1 MTELE
6 LLAPARN
13 ADIGIAAID
22 CGADAVYI
30 AGPEFGARQDAGNS
44 MEDIRRLCEY
54 AHKFGARIFLTLNT
68 ILYDSELPKAQR
80 ILQEAAEAGV
90 DAVIAQ
96 DLAVFEILRSAKN
109 GMEIHASTQCAIRTP
124 EQARF
129 YESLGASRIVL
140 ERQLSLEQIRA
151 IREAVKCELEF
162 FVHGA
167 LCVCYSGQCYM
178 SEAVA
183 GRSANRGACV
193 QACRSLYDLEDSHG
207 KKLLKDKAL
216 LSLKDYNLSGRLH
229 DLAEMG
235 ICSFKIEGRLKNI
248 SYVRNTVRAYSLAL
262 DKLVAAN
269 PGKYR
274 RASFGRVEGG
284 FTPDLGKTF
293 NRGYTELFLDGKR
306 GKWSSMDAPKSV
318 GEEIGTVIRISQG
331 RPDNNGMAARMSG
344 PGRVHSR
351 FAAAEYGLSPASAA
365 AKVVEVIVNLDNPA
379 TALRNGD
386 GFTFMSKDHNEIRGF
401 RGDICRGERIV
412 CKEVPGLYVGARLR
426 RNLSSA
432 FEKEINSNLPERR
445 IPVSVTLR
453 LTRRFVLSVT
463 ATSEDGRIVEFEV
476 DAGSQEANNVERMEA
491 MFKSQLE
498 KSSGI
503 YSFTL
508 NKLDSG
514 ASYGK
519 LPFMSASA
527 LNEIRREIAR
537 RLEMAGQAGHDK
549 KATGQAGHGKG
560 VVGKTYNE
568 NNVITGLTGN
578 PETIDYKYNISN
590 NIARDVLRGLG
601 AKDIE
606 DAFEISHRKGAELM
620 RSKYC
625 IRHELGLCLK
635 DSSASGLRMTKGNLG
650 QQRQTLSLGLRLHP
664 VRDDRRGI
672 LKIHPGINSSQIPD
686 GVLDFKHSFQRRFL
700 ETIDIVTDKGR
711 IDSGELA
718 EARDIDLTMTHK
730 EGLKRSGDGIFV
742 FEAFE
747 TDINP

>member
-44 MEDIRRLCEY
+44 MEDVRRLCDY
-54 AHKFGARIFLTLNT
+54 AHQFGVRIFLTLNT
-68 ILYDSELPKAQR
+68 ILFDSEIPEAQR
-80 ILQEAAEAGV
+80 ILKEAAEAGV
-90 DAVIAQ
+90 DAIIAQ

-124 EQARF
+124 EQARL

-151 IREAVKCELEF
+151 IRKAIKCELEF

-351 FAAAEYGLSPASAA
+351 FAAAEYGLSP
-365 AKVVEVIVNLDNPA
+365 DQP
-379 TALRNGD
+379 
-386 GFTFMSKDHNEIRGF
+386 
-401 RGDICRGERIV
+401 
-412 CKEVPGLYVGARLR
+412 
-426 RNLSSA
+426 
-432 FEKEINSNLPERR
+432 
-445 IPVSVTLR
+445 
-453 LTRRFVLSVT
+453 RRFVLSVT

-498 KSSGI
+498 KSAGI

-537 RLEMAGQAGHDK
+537 RLEMAGQAGNDK
-549 KATGQAGHGKG
+549 KTTGQVDQKNGIIAGMAGHL
-560 VVGKTYNE
+560 E
-568 NNVITGLTGN
+568 M
-578 PETIDYKYNISN
+578 IDYKHNISN

-601 AKDIE
+601 AKEIE

-620 RSKYC
+620 RTKYC

-650 QQRQTLSLGLRLHP
+650 NLFLVNNGRRYRLGFDCARC
-664 VRDDRRGI
+664 
-672 LKIHPGINSSQIPD
+672 
-686 GVLDFKHSFQRRFL
+686 
-700 ETIDIVTDKGR
+700 EMTIEE
-711 IDSGELA
+711 S
-718 EARDIDLTMTHK
+718 
-730 EGLKRSGDGIFV
+730 
-742 FEAFE
+742 
-747 TDINP
+747 

>member
-44 MEDIRRLCEY
+44 MEDVRRLCDY
-54 AHKFGARIFLTLNT
+54 AHQFGVRIFLTLNT
-68 ILYDSELPKAQR
+68 ILFDSEIPEAQR
-80 ILQEAAEAGV
+80 ILKEASDAGV

-96 DLAVFEILRSAKN
+96 DLAVFEILRSAQN

-229 DLAEMG
+229 DLAEAG

-293 NRGYTELFLDGKR
+293 NRGYTELFFDGKR

-318 GEEIGTVIRISQG
+318 GEEIGTVIEI
-331 RPDNNGMAARMSG
+331 RPSGVPPFASETYSPSVAASG
-344 PGRVHSR
+344 LRP
-351 FAAAEYGLSPASAA
+351 YSAA
-365 AKVVEVIVNLDNPA
+365 ASPEPGRRAKREWTRPGPDGRTLKDGTIEVIVHLDNPA

-432 FEKEINSNLPERR
+432 FEKEIEGNLPERR
-445 IPVSVTLR
+445 IPVTVS
-453 LTRRFVLSVT
+453 LTIDNATGIASGKAASEADPGPGRVHSRFAAAEYGLSPDQPRRFVLSVT

-476 DAGSQEANNVERMEA
+476 DAGSQDANNVERMEA

-549 KATGQAGHGKG
+549 KATGQAGHDERIAGDGDHEKG

-578 PETIDYKYNISN
+578 LETIDYKYNISN
-590 NIARDVLRGLG
+590 NLARDVLRGLG

-650 QQRQTLSLGLRLHP
+650 NLFLVNNGRRYRLGFDCARC
-664 VRDDRRGI
+664 
-672 LKIHPGINSSQIPD
+672 
-686 GVLDFKHSFQRRFL
+686 
-700 ETIDIVTDKGR
+700 EMTIEE
-711 IDSGELA
+711 S
-718 EARDIDLTMTHK
+718 
-730 EGLKRSGDGIFV
+730 
-742 FEAFE
+742 
-747 TDINP
+747 